1 MLRAFSSRNYRL
13 WALADL
19 VSVTGTWMQVL
30 GLNWVVMERTGSATS
45 VGLSV
50 ALSTIPAMVCG
61 PWAGALAD
69 RVSPRRIILA
79 GETLHVLIALALALT
94 VWAGLPLPVLFGL
107 TAAAGLVGTFEGP
120 ALGRFASQVV
130 PRVHL
135 GNALAWNSVMNS
147 VGRVLGMSLAGV
159 LAAVVG
165 EPLLFCL
172 NAVSFGAVIVTVLA
186 MRTTQFHPLAVSK
199 PEHAGVRAGL
209 RYLRTRHVLLVLFA
223 LGFVLSSLGRNY
235 QVSMAAMAEGPLG
248 AGSAGYGTLSSV
260 FAVGTVLGGLLAA
273 RIKDFTLPVLLV
285 AAGVTSVLQAISGY
299 VPGFAGFALVL
310 LPIAAGAVVID
321 TVKSTRLQLDAADS
335 MRGRVL
341 AVQGTVAGGA
351 GALGAPAL
359 GWLSERFGPQEA
371 LLVSGLVTLVATAVA
386 AGVLRSLTRGHST
399 PAGRPESAAE
409 PVTRAGADPG
419 PARSLSPAWSR
430 DRFGTSSD
438 LTSGLADSYK
448 TR

>member
-1 MLRAFSSRNYRL
+1 MLRAFSNRNYRL

-69 RVSPRRIILA
+69 RLSPRRIILT
-79 GETLHVLIALALALT
+79 GEMLHVLIAALLAFT
-94 VWAGLPLPVLFGL
+94 VWAELPLPVLFGL

-130 PRVHL
+130 PRHHL

-147 VGRVLGMSLAGV
+147 IGRVLGMSLAGV

-165 EPLLFCL
+165 EALLFCL
-172 NAVSFGAVIVTVLA
+172 NAVSFLAVIGTVLA
-186 MRTTQFHPLAVSK
+186 MRTSQFHPLAVSR
-199 PEHAGVRAGL
+199 PEQAGVLAGL
-209 RYLRTRHVLLVLFA
+209 RYLRTRHVLLVLLA

-235 QVSMAAMAEGPLG
+235 QVSMAAMAEGPLD

-260 FAVGTVLGGLLAA
+260 FAVGTVVGGLLAA

-285 AAGVTSVLQAISGY
+285 AAGVTSVLQALSGY
-299 VPGFAGFALVL
+299 LPGFAGFALVL

-371 LLVSGLVTLVATAVA
+371 LLVSGLVTLLATVAA
-386 AGVLRSLTRGHST
+386 AGVLRVLARRPAGPDELATTEIVGAVGPRVAEDTEPGPEPPRSLT
-399 PAGRPESAAE
+399 PA
-409 PVTRAGADPG
+409 
-419 PARSLSPAWSR
+419 
-430 DRFGTSSD
+430 
-438 LTSGLADSYK
+438 
-448 TR
+448 